1 VRFAASPIR
10 SALARAVREATNR
23 CSSRTARLR
32 RDGLGGAPPPY
43 PGAVTTPTPLDAGQL
58 RSRLVDSGPYE
69 ALDVVIVTGSTNSDL
84 LEAAGRGAADR
95 TVLLAE
101 EQQAGRG
108 RSQRSWVSPR
118 GYGLHVS
125 VLLRPSEV
133 PASAIGW
140 LPLISGVALADA
152 VAATGL
158 RAALKWPNDLLL
170 ADDRGEWAKAAG
182 ILADGLAGDSG
193 MSAVLG
199 IGVNVLHGTQQLPTT
214 SSGLPATSLAAR
226 GAEVDRA
233 EFAVDLLARLAEIDR
248 TWRAHGGDV
257 LASGLL
263 DRYHRWCG
271 TLGQQVRVDLGRDEP
286 LRGTATDLDGTGRLV
301 VRGADGAATAVSA
314 GDVVHLR
321 RSEE

>member
-1 VRFAASPIR
+1 M
-10 SALARAVREATNR
+10 
-23 CSSRTARLR
+23 
-32 RDGLGGAPPPY
+32 
-43 PGAVTTPTPLDAGQL
+43 TTPTPLDAGQL
-58 RSRLVDSGPYE
+58 RSRLVDSGPYQ
-69 ALDVVIVTGSTNSDL
+69 ALDVVTVTGSTNSDL
-84 LEAAGRGAADR
+84 VEAAGRGAADR

-108 RSQRSWVSPR
+108 RSQRTWVSPR

-133 PASAIGW
+133 SASAIGW
-140 LPLISGVALADA
+140 LPLISGVALAESVSA
-152 VAATGL
+152 TTGL

-170 ADDRGEWAKAAG
+170 ADDGSAWAKAAG
-182 ILADGLAGDSG
+182 VLADGLSGASG
-193 MSAVLG
+193 MSAVVG
-199 IGVNVLHGTQQLPTT
+199 IGVNVLHGPDQLPAT
-214 SSGLPATSLAAR
+214 SSGLPATSLAVR

-233 EFAVDLLARLAEIDR
+233 EFAVDLLTRLAEVDR
-248 TWRAHGGDV
+248 SWRAYGGDV

-271 TLGQQVRVDLGRDEP
+271 TLGQQVRVDLGRDEQ
-286 LRGTATDLDGTGRLV
+286 LRGTAADVDGTGRLV

-321 RSEE
+321 RSDG